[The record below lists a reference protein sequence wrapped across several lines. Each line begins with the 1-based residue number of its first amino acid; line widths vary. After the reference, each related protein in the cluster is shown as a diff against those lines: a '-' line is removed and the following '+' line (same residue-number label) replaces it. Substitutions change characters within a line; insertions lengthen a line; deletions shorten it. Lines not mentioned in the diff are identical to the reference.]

1 MKGIIELLPEH
12 IANQIAAGEV
22 VQRPA
27 SVIKEL
33 IENSIDAGANSI
45 KVFIKDAGKTLIQ
58 VIDNGCGMSQ
68 TDALLC
74 FKRHATSKIKTV
86 DDIYSLNTK
95 GFRGEALASISAIS
109 HVVLKTKRNKDATG
123 FKVLL
128 EAGKPTLKEEFAG
141 VNGTTVEV
149 KNLFFNVPARR
160 NFLKSD
166 TVEFKHIQE
175 EFERVVL
182 THPDLSFSLS
192 HNGKEIYNLF
202 PSNLRKRIIGI
213 LGNSKNEKLVP
224 IEESTEIVSIK
235 GFVVKP
241 DFCKKTRGEQY
252 FFVNDRFF
260 KDSYF
265 HHAVNK
271 AFEGLLSPKHIPG
284 YFLYFEIDPAKI
296 DVNVHPNKTEIR
308 FEEGKF
314 IYSIL
319 LSSIR
324 QSLGKY
330 NISPSLDF
338 DQETAFDVPFE
349 LRGTTPVEP
358 KIIVDPN
365 YNPFQDSGNTQK
377 GNRSAS
383 STPAIKAQ
391 GFGENMP
398 TPQDWDAFYEKEEN
412 ENDDPT
418 IDFGELD
425 AGIDSAFVLDN
436 RYLIFP
442 CVKGIMM
449 LDIKRAKQRVLYDE
463 LMAKY
468 ISSPIASQELLF
480 PFEKELSK
488 NEIESWL
495 ENQKL
500 IERLGFRF
508 GIKEQILQV
517 YATPDYVVDE
527 IIYEC
532 VDYLTEQMAY
542 QNVDKGELVH
552 FLILSVVKSVSNTS
566 IKITKE
572 QGEIVY
578 NKWLNCTENAF
589 SPSGKK
595 IINVLQTEE
604 ISKLI

>member
-1 MKGIIELLPEH
+1 MEAIIELLPEH

-33 IENSIDAGANSI
+33 IENSIDSGADKI
-45 KVFIKDAGKTLIQ
+45 QVYIKDAGKTLIH
-58 VIDNGCGMSQ
+58 VVDNGSGMSEI
-68 TDALLC
+68 DAQMC

-95 GFRGEALASISAIS
+95 GFRGEALASIAAIS
-109 HVVLKTKRNKDATG
+109 HVVLKTKRKESATG
-123 FKVLL
+123 IKLVL
-128 EAGKPTLKEEFAG
+128 ESGKKTLQEEFVG
-141 VNGTTVEV
+141 SDGTSVEV

-182 THPDLSFSLS
+182 THPDLNFSFF
-192 HNGKEIYNLF
+192 HNGKEVYNLF
-202 PSNLRKRIIGI
+202 PSNLRKRILGI

-224 IEESTEIVSIK
+224 IDESTDIVTIK
-235 GFVVKP
+235 GYVIKP
-241 DFCKKTRGEQY
+241 EFSKKTRGEQY
-252 FFVNDRFF
+252 FFVNNRFF

-271 AFEGLLSPKHIPG
+271 AFDGLLSPKHIPG

-308 FEEGKF
+308 FEEGRS

-338 DQETAFDVPFE
+338 EQETAFEVPHE
-349 LRGTTPVEP
+349 LRRTTPVEP
-358 KIIVDPN
+358 KIVVDPN
-365 YNPFQDSGNTQK
+365 YNPFHSSSSSK
-377 GNRSAS
+377 GNS
-383 STPAIKAQ
+383 SGAISTAMKAQ
-391 GFGENMP
+391 GFGVSMP
-398 TPQDWDAFYEKEEN
+398 SQTDWDSFYNKEKLEN
-412 ENDDPT
+412 EDSKIDLGEIDDT
-418 IDFGELD
+418 SIK
-425 AGIDSAFVLDN
+425 SAFILSN
-436 RYLIFP
+436 RYFIFP
-442 CVKGIMM
+442 CDKGIFM
-449 LDIKRAKQRVLYDE
+449 LDLKRAKQRIFYDE
-463 LMAKY
+463 LMQKY
-468 ISSPIASQELLF
+468 ISAPINSQEILF
-480 PFEKELSK
+480 PYEKELSK
-488 NEIESWL
+488 NEKESWI
-495 ENQKL
+495 ENKKL

-508 GIKEQILQV
+508 TIDELLLQIQ
-517 YATPDYVVDE
+517 ATPDYITDE
-527 IIYEC
+527 IIYDC

-542 QNVDKGELVH
+542 QNIDKGELVH
-552 FLILSVVKSVSNTS
+552 FLILSVVKSACTNMGVINQEQAEYLYSNW
-566 IKITKE
+566 I
-572 QGEIVY
+572 
-578 NKWLNCTENAF
+578 NCDENAF
-589 SPSGKK
+589 SPSGKR
-595 IINVLQTEE
+595 IVNILQTDE